1 MMATVFDLDDAIPL
15 TGAEE
20 ILPQLPER
28 LAVGKGAVSL
38 TSHGKPVLVVMTW
51 ELFESLCETIEIMS
65 APDLMAGIN
74 AEQEQDA
81 PSQAITLDEL
91 KARLEL

>member
-1 MMATVFDLDDAIPL
+1 MAAVFDLDDAIPL
-15 TGAEE
+15 ASAEE

-38 TSHGKPVLVVMTW
+38 TSRGKPVLVVMTW

-65 APDLMAGIN
+65 DSDLMVGIN
-74 AEQEQDA
+74 AGQEQNP
-81 PSQAITLDEL
+81 PSHAITLDEL